1 MNDRDPI
8 SAILIAGPTASGKS
22 AIALHL
28 AEALDGIVINADAM
42 QVYRDLRIVT
52 ARPTPS
58 QEARAPHR
66 LYGVLDAE
74 ESCSAG
80 RWLDLVRP
88 VLSNTLL
95 DDKLPIIVG
104 GTGLYLKALT
114 EGIAPI
120 PPIPDSIRE
129 QAQTLYDKLGG
140 EAFRR
145 QLKEM
150 DPEGAAK
157 LPPTDRQR
165 LIRAFEVAKA
175 TGMPLGK
182 WHKLPARPVITGKTL
197 RFILNPERTALY
209 ARCDERFDR
218 MVMAGAVDE
227 VKALVS
233 RGLSHDLPVMK
244 ALGVQEL
251 AAYLAGEVSL
261 ERATSQVKTATR
273 RYAKRQIA
281 WLKTQMIA
289 WTSIKEQYM
298 EKIKGE
304 IFMKIFESGLT
315 LK

>member
-22 AIALHL
+22 TIALHL

-58 QEARAPHR
+58 QEAQVPHR

-74 ESCSAG
+74 EPCSAG
-80 RWLDLVRP
+80 RWLDLVKP
-88 VLSNTLL
+88 VLSNALR
-95 DDKLPIIVG
+95 DNKLPIIVG

-114 EGIAPI
+114 EGLAPI

-129 QAQTLYDKLGG
+129 QARTLYDKLGRD
-140 EAFRR
+140 AFWRE
-145 QLKEM
+145 LKEM

-175 TGMPLGK
+175 TDMPLGE
-182 WHKLPARPVITGKTL
+182 WHQLPARPIITGKSL
-197 RFILNPERTALY
+197 RFVLRPERTALY

-218 MVMAGAVDE
+218 MVTSGAVDE
-227 VKALVS
+227 VKALIA
-233 RGLSHDLPVMK
+233 RNLSHALPVMK

-251 AAYLAGEVSL
+251 AAYLAGEISL
-261 ERATSQVKTATR
+261 EKAASQVKTATR
-273 RYAKRQIA
+273 RYAKRQMA

-289 WTSIKEQYM
+289 WTVIKEQYM
-298 EKIKGE
+298 GKIRSE